1 MATGMFGALWAQHR
15 VHTTCALTSTYL
27 CGLLLR
33 SVSVYACMMHFV
45 GTKFFLPFLDLN
57 NFCLITCKNES

>member
-1 MATGMFGALWAQHR
+1 
-15 VHTTCALTSTYL
+15 L

-33 SVSVYACMMHFV
+33 SVSVYACMMLFV
-45 GTKFFLPFLDLN
+45 GTKFFLAFLDLN